1 MVRATLTATA
11 REDGMLK
18 VSSLFIT
25 QRDVVLTDIGIKI
38 VDEVARDL
46 EEDLKRTKRLRN
58 NGTSY

>member
-1 MVRATLTATA
+1 
-11 REDGMLK
+11 MLK

-38 VDEVARDL
+38 VDEVAGDL
-46 EEDLKRTKRLRN
+46 EEDLKRTERLRN

>member
-38 VDEVARDL
+38 VDEVAGDL
-46 EEDLKRTKRLRN
+46 EEDLKRTERLRN